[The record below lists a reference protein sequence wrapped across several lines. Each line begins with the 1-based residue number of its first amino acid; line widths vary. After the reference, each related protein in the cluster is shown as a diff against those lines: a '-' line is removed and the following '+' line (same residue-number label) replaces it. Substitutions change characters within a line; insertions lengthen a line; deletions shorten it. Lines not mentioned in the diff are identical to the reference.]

1 VTAQPK
7 VTMKL
12 TDDIAKDQLNR
23 RLRRIEG
30 QVRGVQGMVAEE
42 RDCREI
48 LQQLASIR
56 SAVKGA
62 SLAFIEEYAGRCLLS
77 DDIGDRERRE
87 DLLKDLIVLL
97 GKAE

>member
-1 VTAQPK
+1 
-7 VTMKL
+7 MKL
-12 TDDIAKDQLNR
+12 TDTEAKNQFLR

-56 SAVKGA
+56 SAVQGA
-62 SLAFIEEYAGRCLLS
+62 SLAFIEEYASRCLLS
-77 DDIGDRERRE
+77 DDPGDRAHRE
-87 DLLKDLIVLL
+87 DLLKDLIILL

>member
-1 VTAQPK
+1 
-7 VTMKL
+7 MKL
-12 TDDIAKDQLNR
+12 SDEEAKDQLLK

-30 QVRGVQGMVAEE
+30 QVRGVQGMVSEE

-56 SAVKGA
+56 SAVQGA
-62 SLAFIEEYAGRCLLS
+62 SRTFVEEYARRCLLEGAGE
-77 DDIGDRERRE
+77 DLARRE

-97 GKAE
+97 SKAD

>member
-1 VTAQPK
+1 
-7 VTMKL
+7 MKL
-12 TDDIAKDQLNR
+12 QDVEAKEQLIR

-30 QVRGVQGMVAEE
+30 QVSGVQAMVNDE

-56 SAVKGA
+56 SAVQGA
-62 SLAFIEEYAGRCLLS
+62 SLAFVEEYANRCLL
-77 DDIGDRERRE
+77 DDSANDRPHRE
-87 DLLKDLIVLL
+87 QLLKDLMILL